1 MTTGAE
7 HAALLESELSKNP
20 SIRRLQN
27 LLDVVLRQEFED
39 IMRHRDALY
48 SKVSE
53 QVQFQ
58 KLLKQDLR
66 LAEPP
71 AAGDAPDAPR
81 TIMHDLGCK
90 FFVQCQLLDPRVV
103 HVNVGCGVIVAMTIP
118 EALAHSKR
126 AETSLRSRSDKLTK
140 QALNAK
146 YKQRLVMEAIMRLQ
160 DIQIE
165 ADLKRRGKR

>member
-1 MTTGAE
+1 MTSGAE
-7 HAALLESELSKNP
+7 HTALLESELSKNP

-27 LLDVVLRQEFED
+27 LLDVVLRREFED
-39 IMRHRDALY
+39 IMRSRDALY
-48 SKVSE
+48 NKVSE

-66 LAEPP
+66 LADQP
-71 AAGDAPDAPR
+71 AADAPDAPR